1 MSDRIELPDGLPE
14 AIAQAGQN
22 AALPG
27 DDGGELVFN
36 SPWEAKAFAIV
47 LALFQQGHYSWTEW
61 AQALGGEIRA
71 AGAEDDGTGY
81 YLLWLSAAEKLV
93 ASKAL
98 VDESELLARKVALEV
113 AQGGP
118 A

>member
-1 MSDRIELPDGLPE
+1 MSDRIELPEGLPE
-14 AIAQAGQN
+14 AIAQAGQD

-27 DDGGELVFN
+27 DGNELVFN

-47 LALFQQGHYSWTEW
+47 LALHQQGHYSWTEW

-71 AGAEDDGTGY
+71 AGDEDDGTGY
-81 YLLWLSAAEKLV
+81 YLLWLSAAEKLI

-98 VDESELLARKVALEV
+98 VDESELLARKQALEV

>member
-1 MSDRIELPDGLPE
+1 MSDRIELPEGLPE
-14 AIAQAGQN
+14 AIAQAGQD

-27 DDGGELVFN
+27 DGSELVFN

-47 LALFQQGHYSWTEW
+47 LALQQQGHYSWTEW

-71 AGAEDDGTGY
+71 AGDEDDGTGY
-81 YLLWLSAAEKLV
+81 YLLWLSAAEKLI

-98 VDESELLARKVALEV
+98 VDESELLARKQALEV